1 MNKIVAIVGMCGSGK
16 SVASEYL
23 EKSLGYQKVYFGGV
37 TMKKLQEENL
47 EINPENEKIMREKR
61 ITDAFA
67 DIVPLKILKIDILNA
82 DGYTFYKYNFIPGKN
97 LNRMP
102 LRTIVK
108 YKKRWG
114 KQIAGFINAMHNI
127 NPEQIEDLKD
137 GNGDGWNHNDICNN
151 IIVNKKTMKIVGIID
166 WEYSGWGKLETEL
179 ENCVQFSEKMRK
191 SGIGDEIRREY
202 EKLRAKA

>member
-1 MNKIVAIVGMCGSGK
+1 MYIVH
-16 SVASEYL
+16 
-23 EKSLGYQKVYFGGV
+23 
-37 TMKKLQEENL
+37 ND
-47 EINPENEKIMREKR
+47 EKISKFKFL
-61 ITDAFA
+61 IFQT
-67 DIVPLKILKIDILNA
+67 IQNKILKIDILNA

-114 KQIAGFINAMHNI
+114 KQIAGFINAMHNT

-202 EKLRAKA
+202 EKLRARA